1 MKIRTDPRSVA
12 TDAVAMAVS
21 TMEHVLKVSATDR
34 EYLTTALNSYA
45 TDLTLDTD
53 TVVSDILHLT
63 QSVLTTPVPHRSVT
77 RVLASLAA
85 GRIIPDDDD
94 PLTRYLGT
102 VTDIPLSGQEPWARL
117 DGALDSEFMSRFT
130 PEWWNLANRMLDAIY
145 MDIRENGDSAVPLS
159 LLMGG
164 VLPHMMYALY
174 EYGTPELG
182 EFPGELLVTMFA
194 DHVATRLF
202 TDIPYAH
209 GGLAEWITRHLPR
222 EDGGDNS

>member
-21 TMEHVLKVSATDR
+21 TMEHVIKVSATDR

-45 TDLTLDTD
+45 TDLSLDTD
-53 TVVSDILHLT
+53 AVVSDILYLT
-63 QSVLTTPVPHRSVT
+63 QSVLTTPVQHRSVT
-77 RVLASLAA
+77 RVLALLAA
-85 GRIIPDDDD
+85 GRIVPNDD

-117 DGALDSEFMSRFT
+117 DGALDGEFMSRFT

-145 MDIRENGDSAVPLS
+145 MDICENGDSAVPLS
-159 LLMGG
+159 LLMNG
-164 VLPHMMYALY
+164 VLPPMVDALH
-174 EYGTPELG
+174 ECGTPELG

-194 DHVATRLF
+194 DQVATRLVA
-202 TDIPYAH
+202 DIPYAH
-209 GGLAEWITRHLPR
+209 GGLAAWIARHLPS
-222 EDGGDNS
+222 EDGGNS